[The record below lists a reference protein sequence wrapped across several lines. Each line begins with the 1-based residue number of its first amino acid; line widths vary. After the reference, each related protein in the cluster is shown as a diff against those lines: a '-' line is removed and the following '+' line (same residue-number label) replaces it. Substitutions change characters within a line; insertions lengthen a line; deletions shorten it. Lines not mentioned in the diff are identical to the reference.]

1 MEADNNYL
9 NDSSASAIIADETT
23 KVDETSLGKKAIVI
37 LECVRTAISM
47 IGIVLNVLTFLV
59 FSRKKLRK
67 RAFGRYFRVKLI
79 ADTLSLIHSFRDL
92 AEYVFDCSLDNVPN
106 IFLCKFV
113 EYSLYVSWS
122 ISCWMVVLIA
132 LDRFVSIAFHQK
144 YNKMKIR

>member
-1 MEADNNYL
+1 MEAENNYL
-9 NDSSASAIIADETT
+9 NDSSAIIVDEAAEDDETNF
-23 KVDETSLGKKAIVI
+23 EEKAIVI
-37 LECVRTAISM
+37 LECVRTAISI

-79 ADTLSLIHSFRDL
+79 ADTLSLIHSFRDF
-92 AEYVFDCSLDNVPN
+92 AVFVFDCSLDDVQN

-122 ISCWMVVLIA
+122 ISCWMVVLIS